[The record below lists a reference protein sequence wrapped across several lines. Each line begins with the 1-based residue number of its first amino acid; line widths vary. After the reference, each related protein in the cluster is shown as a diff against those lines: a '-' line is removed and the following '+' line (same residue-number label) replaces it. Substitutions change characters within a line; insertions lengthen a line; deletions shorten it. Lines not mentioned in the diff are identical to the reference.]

1 MSDVEDNEYFSF
13 VQRYKEISLGP
24 APKEKIHYKHCENNM
39 WLVKPAAMNQG
50 KNLLSILHLFI
61 Q

>member
-1 MSDVEDNEYFSF
+1 